1 MSGSKR
7 TWTPTTPTNPC
18 DQLSFRS
25 SVNSPQP
32 SVISGLNQGDIL
44 QVVLQT
50 LPQTAVVV
58 QHQGATAGAL
68 VGTKVNSLINC
79 LQNGYQFVAEVLE
92 VAGGRCT
99 VEVRPA

>member
-7 TWTPTTPTNPC
+7 TWTPTTPTNTC

-25 SVNSPQP
+25 SINSPQP
-32 SVISGLNQGDIL
+32 SVISGLNKGDIL
-44 QVVLQT
+44 KVVLQT
-50 LPQTAVVV
+50 IPQTAVVV
-58 QHQGATAGAL
+58 EHQGTTAGAL